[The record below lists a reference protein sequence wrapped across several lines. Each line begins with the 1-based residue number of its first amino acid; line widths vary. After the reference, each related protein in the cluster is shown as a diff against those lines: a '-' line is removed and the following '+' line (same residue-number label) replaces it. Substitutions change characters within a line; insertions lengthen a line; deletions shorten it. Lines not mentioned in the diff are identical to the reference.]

1 MPFYAFKLNR
11 DIHIIKSK
19 PIAGFAIICCRTSA
33 LEEMAVLPYETQA
46 MNRTKNVL
54 MNGYPVKF
62 TSCEDVTVHKMIQR
76 QEPLMPRM

>member
-1 MPFYAFKLNR
+1 MKG
-11 DIHIIKSK
+11 K
-19 PIAGFAIICCRTSA
+19 PIAGFALICWRTSA
-33 LEEMAVLPYETQA
+33 LEETAVLLHETQA

-62 TSCEDVTVHKMIQR
+62 ASCEDATVHKMIQR